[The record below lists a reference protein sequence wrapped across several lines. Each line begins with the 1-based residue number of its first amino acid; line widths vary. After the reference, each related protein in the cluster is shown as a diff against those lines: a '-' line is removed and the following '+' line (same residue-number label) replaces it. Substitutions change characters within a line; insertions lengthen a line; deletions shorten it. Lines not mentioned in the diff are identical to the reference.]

1 MYVVMCARVGQKKVR
16 RAANTTAVGWSV
28 RNEKKRDG
36 EHETTVL
43 KGV

>member
-1 MYVVMCARVGQKKVR
+1 MYVVMCARVGQKAR